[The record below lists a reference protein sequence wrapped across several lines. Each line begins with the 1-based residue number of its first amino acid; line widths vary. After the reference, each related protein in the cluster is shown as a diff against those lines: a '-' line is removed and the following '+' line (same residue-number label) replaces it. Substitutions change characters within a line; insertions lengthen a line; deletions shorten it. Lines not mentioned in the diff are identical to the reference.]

1 MRPKRLIAV
10 FLAVTVCI
18 PLCCCDFSDLFQEP
32 ETSEADHAEQRYP
45 ISELKE
51 QVEAYQKSWSDS
63 AETPD
68 LQSQIEAVQSAV
80 DEAYAIHCRAQI
92 AYYADWH
99 NDDLDALNL
108 QCTEDYYVAD
118 EIASWFFANGYQ
130 FSAEPDLF
138 QDYIEE
144 DDLKYY
150 ASNSLNRVI
159 AHARSSADS
168 ESERIESYYDL
179 AYDDTAD
186 ISVTN
191 IRCANIYLDSLKE
204 LDVSDALYAYY
215 NRDYTAAEASAA
227 FQMIKERFVPL
238 RDAVVN
244 MLLDSADELLQQEL
258 ADDPYDLLQKYA
270 AKLSP
275 SIAESAE
282 KLFSEHLFTK
292 AEGVNCYDGSFTINL
307 PNEQTG
313 LMYTYLS
320 DSILDLVTV
329 THEFGHFHSDW
340 RDKTPICLQSMNLD
354 LAEAQSQSMVTLFMP
369 YYPEIFKDNA
379 EQMQL
384 LVLLDLLDSVISGFA
399 VGEFE
404 YQVTQRLDDISPA
417 ETAALFSSLMKECSV
432 DLEFYEVTHLFEQ
445 PGYYISYGVSALP
458 ALEMYTIVQT
468 DPDKAISVYDHMS
481 RCSCLSGEYGFREVM
496 QSCGFSDYFTTDEIG
511 RLADSIDSILKNYK

>member
-1 MRPKRLIAV
+1 MRPKGLTAV

-18 PLCCCDFSDLFQEP
+18 PLCSCDFSYLVQKP
-32 ETSEADHAEQRYP
+32 ETSEADHADQRYP
-45 ISELKE
+45 VSDLKKK
-51 QVEAYQKSWSDS
+51 VEAYQKSWSDS
-63 AETPD
+63 AETPN
-68 LQSQIEAVQSAV
+68 LQSQIEAVQRAV
-80 DEAYAIHCRAQI
+80 DEAYAVHCRAQI

-108 QCTEDYYVAD
+108 QCTEDFYAAE
-118 EIASWFFANGYQ
+118 EIAAWFFANGYQ
-130 FSAEPDLF
+130 FSSEPDLF
-138 QDYIEE
+138 QKYIEV

-159 AHARSSADS
+159 AHARSSANS

-186 ISVTN
+186 TAVTN

-204 LDVSDALYAYY
+204 LDVSDALYDYY
-215 NRDYTAAEASAA
+215 NRDYTAEEASAA
-227 FQMIKERFVPL
+227 FQMIQEQFVPL

-244 MLLDSADELLQQEL
+244 ILLDSADELLQKEL
-258 ADDPYDLLQKYA
+258 AADPYDLLQKYA

-275 SIAESAE
+275 SIAESAD
-282 KLFSEHLFTK
+282 KLISEHLFTK

-340 RDKTPICLQSMNLD
+340 RDTTPICLQSMNLD

-369 YYPEIFKDNA
+369 YYPEIFGADA
-379 EQMQL
+379 EQIQL
-384 LVLLDLLDSVISGFA
+384 LVLLDLLDSAISGFA

-404 YQVTQRLDDISPA
+404 YQITQKLNDISPA
-417 ETAALFSSLMKECSV
+417 ETAALFATLMKDCGV
-432 DLEFYEVTHLFEQ
+432 NLEFYEVTHLFEQ

-458 ALEMYTIVQT
+458 AIEMYTIMQT
-468 DPDKAISVYDHMS
+468 APDKAISVYDQMS
-481 RCSCLSGEYGFREVM
+481 RCSCLSGVYGFREVM
-496 QSCGFSDYFTTDEIG
+496 QSCGFSDYFTSDEIG
-511 RLADSIDSILKNYK
+511 RLADCIELILLNYK